1 MPPVPALTEWG
12 GWPVLPR
19 LRRAGGEEREA
30 APRLSPPPTQIRLS
44 AQGWRVEGG
53 VDVLQVEEEMVEEGF
68 IWVPDRALKGLSP
81 SQIID
86 ISN

>member
-44 AQGWRVEGG
+44 AQGWRVEVK
-53 VDVLQVEEEMVEEGF
+53 VDVLQVEMVEEGL
-68 IWVPDRALKGLSP
+68 IRVPDRELKGHSP
-81 SQIID
+81 SQIFD